1 MNFKEEFLK
10 NLLEKKD
17 KYRAHC
23 TMGSTLASVGVNFK
37 ELLKTFYQ
45 FHSAWKYSITLRE
58 FKKLIFFHR

>member
-45 FHSAWKYSITLRE
+45 FHSA
-58 FKKLIFFHR
+58 